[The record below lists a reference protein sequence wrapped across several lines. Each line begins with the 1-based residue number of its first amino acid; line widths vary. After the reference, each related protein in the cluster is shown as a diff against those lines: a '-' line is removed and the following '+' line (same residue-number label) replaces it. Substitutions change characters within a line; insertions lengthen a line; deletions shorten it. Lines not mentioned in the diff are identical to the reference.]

1 MPSPRREEPQGCDRA
16 IPCWRRS
23 RRRPSPGPWPA
34 TTRRCW
40 STSGPGRGAAPAA
53 RPRGAPPPPLLVD
66 VRTGPERAVAAIE
79 PSLHIGL
86 DRFVDRAPAEIP
98 KDRDVVVYC
107 HVGARS
113 AQAAV
118 WLKASGWPRVRTL
131 ARGVA
136 AWSEQVDPEV
146 PRYR

>member
-1 MPSPRREEPQGCDRA
+1 MRQSHPLLEEVD
-16 IPCWRRS
+16 
-23 RRRPSPGPWPA
+23 
-34 TTRRCW
+34 
-40 STSGPGRGAAPAA
+40 APTLAKA
-53 RPRGAPPPPLLVD
+53 LAGQDPPLLVD
-66 VRTGPERAVAAIE
+66 VRTSPERAVATIE

-118 WLKASGWPRVRTL
+118 WMKASGWSRVRSL
-131 ARGVA
+131 AGGID
-136 AWSEQVDPEV
+136 AWSEQVDPAV

>member
-1 MPSPRREEPQGCDRA
+1 MNALTAQRGTARCD
-16 IPCWRRS
+16 
-23 RRRPSPGPWPA
+23 RPSPAGGGRRAGP
-34 TTRRCW
+34 RL
-40 STSGPGRGAAPAA
+40 APA
-53 RPRGAPPPPLLVD
+53 GDDPPLLVD

-86 DRFVDRAPAEIP
+86 DRFVDRAPAEIL

-118 WLKASGWPRVRTL
+118 WMKASGWTRVRSL
-131 ARGVA
+131 AGGID

>member
-1 MPSPRREEPQGCDRA
+1 VRQSHPLLEEVDAP
-16 IPCWRRS
+16 
-23 RRRPSPGPWPA
+23 
-34 TTRRCW
+34 TL
-40 STSGPGRGAAPAA
+40 AAALA
-53 RPRGAPPPPLLVD
+53 GDDPPLLID
-66 VRTGPERAVAAIE
+66 VRTDPERAVAVIA

-86 DRFVDRAPAEIP
+86 DRFVERAPSEIP
-98 KDRDVVVYC
+98 MDRDVVVYC

-118 WLKASGWPRVRTL
+118 WLKASGWARVRSL
-131 ARGVA
+131 AGGID